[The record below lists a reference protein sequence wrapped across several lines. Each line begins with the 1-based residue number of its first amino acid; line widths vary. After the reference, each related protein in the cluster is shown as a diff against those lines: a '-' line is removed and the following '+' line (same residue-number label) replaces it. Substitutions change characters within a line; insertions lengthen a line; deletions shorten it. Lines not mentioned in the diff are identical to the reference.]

1 MVDRTLWQRNSY
13 RERHRPAP
21 SLLHHNHILDILY
34 MPSVNQYP
42 LAPIAKIKAQ
52 ISGTNVHRELHT
64 HTYTT
69 MHTNVC
75 LQV

>member
-1 MVDRTLWQRNSY
+1 
-13 RERHRPAP
+13 
-21 SLLHHNHILDILY
+21 
-34 MPSVNQYP
+34 MPSVNEYP